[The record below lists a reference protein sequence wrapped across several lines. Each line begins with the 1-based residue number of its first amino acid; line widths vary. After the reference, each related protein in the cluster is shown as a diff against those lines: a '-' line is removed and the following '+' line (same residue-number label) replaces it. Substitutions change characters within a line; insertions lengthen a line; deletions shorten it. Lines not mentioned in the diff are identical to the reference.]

1 MAYDNSSMHG
11 NELCHQ
17 MDEQNNFINPETPAG
32 WFFYNLFKS
41 FDNIDDRIS
50 ESINN
55 RVLES
60 AKGLYLDINWG
71 KKYKIKRNG
80 LSDELYRKLLIA
92 ATYETITIHG
102 IKNTLSKILGCKYND
117 IIIVEGYQD
126 IVRATNNITINEDY
140 TVPDFMTDPDEIE
153 KFVTD
158 RLKKSVGAL
167 LVKYPVG
174 LNTRIDDETS
184 LIDLISPHIGL
195 VTINYEEYVD

>member
-1 MAYDNSSMHG
+1 MAYDNSSFNG

-17 MDEQNNFINPETPAG
+17 MDEQNNFLNPPTPTG

-41 FDNIDDRIS
+41 FDNIDALIS

-71 KKYKIKRNG
+71 KKYNIKRNG
-80 LSDELYRKLLIA
+80 LNDELYRKILIA
-92 ATYETITIHG
+92 ATYETITIYG
-102 IKNTLSKILGCKYND
+102 IKNTLSTILGCEYD
-117 IIIVEGYQD
+117 SIIITEEYQD
-126 IVRATNNITINEDY
+126 IARATNNLTLNEDY
-140 TVPDFMTDPDEIE
+140 TVPDFMTDPEMIE

-158 RLKKSVGAL
+158 RLKKSVGSL

-174 LNTRIDDETS
+174 LNTEIDEETT
-184 LIDLISPHIGL
+184 LLDLIKPYIGL
-195 VTINYEEYVD
+195 VNITYEEYVA